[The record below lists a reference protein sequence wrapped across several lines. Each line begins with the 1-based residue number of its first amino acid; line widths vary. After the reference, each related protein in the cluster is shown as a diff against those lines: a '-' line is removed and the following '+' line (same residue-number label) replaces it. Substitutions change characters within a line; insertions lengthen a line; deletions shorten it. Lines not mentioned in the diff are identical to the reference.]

1 MDQDNA
7 HNSPDRSQR
16 GYLLRAMTEVQSCI
30 RPSDVDANNFEIKP
44 AILQMVLSTVQFGG
58 LPSEDLNMHLANFM
72 ELCEKFKMNGVSDNT
87 IHLRLFPFSLRER
100 VKTSEAL
107 MSKSA
112 NEAYKLLEEMAMNKS
127 AVA

>member
-7 HNSPDRSQR
+7 HISPDISQR

-44 AILQMVLSTVQFGG
+44 AILPMVLSTVQFGG

-100 VKTSEAL
+100 VKTSEAF
-107 MSKSA
+107 MRKSA
-112 NEAYKLLEEMAMNKS
+112 NEAYELLEEMAMNKS